1 MNRLTLAA
9 AFALAAAPSFAQD
22 QDCPNAMAQ
31 SELNQCAFDDWKT
44 QDAAL
49 NAVWA
54 EAMSVLKAVDAD
66 LPEDERGA
74 ADLLR
79 KGQKAWIS
87 FRDDSCAAEA
97 YVMHGGSAE
106 PMLVYGC
113 MARLTEA
120 RTQDLR
126 FIADAGY

>member
-1 MNRLTLAA
+1 
-9 AFALAAAPSFAQD
+9 
-22 QDCPNAMAQ
+22 MAQ
-31 SELNQCAFDDWKT
+31 SELTQCAYEEWQA

-49 NAVWA
+49 NAHWTD
-54 EAMSVLKAVDAD
+54 AMAVMQAIDAD

-87 FRDDSCAAEA
+87 FRDDACAAEG

-120 RTQDLR
+120 RAEDLR
-126 FIADAGY
+126 LIAETGY

>member
-1 MNRLTLAA
+1 
-9 AFALAAAPSFAQD
+9 
-22 QDCPNAMAQ
+22 MAVMQ
-31 SELNQCAFDDWKT
+31 AI
-44 QDAAL
+44 
-49 NAVWA
+49 
-54 EAMSVLKAVDAD
+54 DAD

-87 FRDDSCAAEA
+87 FRDDACAAEG

-120 RTQDLR
+120 RAEDLR
-126 FIADAGY
+126 LIANTGYRTPAFPERFAFTFNRISNQFRSKSDTCSITNNAKRFSGSALPVSC